1 MESSLPVKVHDT
13 DKNSLHKGKK
23 LGVGRKLTKAQEA
36 VIFGL
41 ISTRRPFQLGFKL
54 PYKNTKLFLWTRD
67 LLRQLIQRKFEVKLT
82 DGGIVNYLT
91 RWGFPPLNR
100 VRSKHDQCHVA
111 IREWWIKHG
120 QVTLARGKNENALI
134 YWMGDI
140 ELIGLEAVEKSRSKR
155 LTLIP
160 VIENQGRMHWLTV
173 RGEFNDKRQ
182 VMLLESL
189 VGQTNAKIFLIRKT
203 STHFKSKLV
212 KDWLSTNKTAIEI
225 FPPLETAIQD
235 SHSE

>member
-1 MESSLPVKVHDT
+1 MESTLPVKVTCTDT
-13 DKNSLHKGKK
+13 QSLRKGKK

-36 VIFGL
+36 TIFGL

-54 PYKNTKLFLWTRD
+54 PYKNAKLFLWNRD
-67 LLRQLIQRKFEVKLT
+67 LLRQLIQRKFGVKLT
-82 DGGIVNYLT
+82 DGGIVNYLI

-100 VRSKHDQCHVA
+100 FKSKHAQCHVA
-111 IREWWIKHG
+111 IREWWVEHG
-120 QVTLARGKNENALI
+120 EVTLARGKNENALI
-134 YWMGDI
+134 YWMGEI
-140 ELIGLEAVEKSRSKR
+140 ELIGLEAIERSRNKR
-155 LTLIP
+155 LTMIP

-173 RGEFNDKRQ
+173 RGEFNDERQ

-225 FPPLETAIQD
+225 FPPPDVAI
-235 SHSE
+235 